1 MTRDRELVSDPE
13 RNRALLDI
21 IENVRDCK
29 IKLISSGRENLV
41 RDDGIRDNIHRY
53 EIKLSKPSVKGIDS
67 FTALNHECFHILF
80 ESPIKILYQQANEW
94 ATTNGIL
101 NQTLRSY
108 YKYAYNL
115 LEDQRIESLGGKL
128 WLGTGKRFLK
138 MREKRGEILL
148 KEEQRRDKDIVSP
161 TDLLLMIRYMQGEHY
176 KTNKYFYMMNQAL
189 KEVEFI
195 EKYLLS

>member
-1 MTRDRELVSDPE
+1 M
-13 RNRALLDI
+13 
-21 IENVRDCK
+21 
-29 IKLISSGRENLV
+29 V

-80 ESPIKILYQQANEW
+80 ERPIKILYQQANEW

-115 LEDQRIESLGGKL
+115 LEDHQQSLATCKNIKENLIIFLLGWCDNYQLFEDHQLKL
-128 WLGTGKRFLK
+128 
-138 MREKRGEILL
+138 I
-148 KEEQRRDKDIVSP
+148 P
-161 TDLLLMIRYMQGEHY
+161 Y
-176 KTNKYFYMMNQAL
+176 
-189 KEVEFI
+189 
-195 EKYLLS
+195 